1 MSDALDAL
9 DRYCESKMEQEKTER
24 ELIAENERLKTCL
37 ALACEV
43 GQDWRNDWSDF
54 DGRTLRD
61 QMNDLR
67 NVADGSITAAAY
79 RATWGL

>member
-1 MSDALDAL
+1 MLS
-9 DRYCESKMEQEKTER
+9 EQ

-37 ALACEV
+37 ALACEI
-43 GQDWRNDWSDF
+43 GRHWRMNWGDF
-54 DGRTLRD
+54 DGRTLRH

-79 RATWGL
+79 RATWGLSW